1 MSRRSFL
8 KGSLA
13 LIGSSFLPRFAISS
27 AADNQTIYDCIIL
40 GAGAAGLT
48 AARQLSQS
56 KIKGQRPKILV
67 LEANNRIGGRI
78 FTDHSK
84 AIDFGSPLE
93 LGAEYIHVAPGIAP
107 IWNEVYRYDLETKAY
122 PKLLKGYLYNS
133 EFLAPTP
140 HSPLY
145 SIGHLNF
152 RILRSYRIFKD
163 IQNYEGPDISGARFI
178 KKMGYDGFAAES
190 AEALLTGHL
199 GAPLSQV
206 SILGFQNDHIIP
218 QLKGSHEFYVRGG
231 YDQILKGMSK
241 EISTQNILL
250 NHSVSK
256 IRAAKNKLIQAY
268 VPGVGWFT
276 AKSMLC
282 TASAGMLKS
291 RTIDFGEYWNSDK
304 ENSLKFITPAH
315 QIKVSIRFKTRFWAD
330 DMCMLN
336 QLEASERRTGKTY
349 FVPNYK
355 EDQKPPVLTALISGE
370 PAKKLLPTSAQEVLQ
385 LVCKDLDDMY
395 KLPSS
400 VLKKVAQRKDGSL
413 IFSCKKWAEDPYAKG
428 GISYLQVHDQEG
440 RVNLQNARKTL
451 ASSKGTQ
458 PLFWA
463 GEATSLVQQPASVHG
478 AHSTGLRAFSEIYNY
493 LQGIT

>member
-178 KKMGYDGFAAES
+178 KKMGSTGWYHGFA
-190 AEALLTGHL
+190 
-199 GAPLSQV
+199 V
-206 SILGFQNDHIIP
+206 
-218 QLKGSHEFYVRGG
+218 V
-231 YDQILKGMSK
+231 
-241 EISTQNILL
+241 
-250 NHSVSK
+250 
-256 IRAAKNKLIQAY
+256 AAKIEVEFLEM
-268 VPGVGWFT
+268 VPVRRQYSLRGKITSTENRKIYIEAELFYAEKIYARSKGLFICLT
-276 AKSMLC
+276 PEQLQ
-282 TASAGMLKS
+282 GL
-291 RTIDFGEYWNSDK
+291 GEK
-304 ENSLKFITPAH
+304 
-315 QIKVSIRFKTRFWAD
+315 
-330 DMCMLN
+330 LN
-336 QLEASERRTGKTY
+336 QRI
-349 FVPNYK
+349 P
-355 EDQKPPVLTALISGE
+355 
-370 PAKKLLPTSAQEVLQ
+370 
-385 LVCKDLDDMY
+385 
-395 KLPSS
+395 
-400 VLKKVAQRKDGSL
+400 
-413 IFSCKKWAEDPYAKG
+413 
-428 GISYLQVHDQEG
+428 
-440 RVNLQNARKTL
+440 
-451 ASSKGTQ
+451 
-458 PLFWA
+458 
-463 GEATSLVQQPASVHG
+463 
-478 AHSTGLRAFSEIYNY
+478 
-493 LQGIT
+493 